1 VRVSASLG
9 VVFSSKRGESSED
22 ILRQADVAMYAAKAR
37 GRDCFSVFEPSLHS
51 AAFARLDQRAE
62 LQRALDENQF
72 NVYYQPIVELESGRI
87 VGMEA
92 LLRWIH
98 PDRGVVPPNEFVP
111 LAEDSGLIVPIG
123 RWVLRT
129 ACQQASAWRRDDG
142 ALGRDCYV
150 SVNVASKQLQ
160 QAAFVD
166 EVRCALEESGLPAG
180 ALMLEVTES
189 SLVDD
194 TDDGNIDRLR
204 RLHELGARLAIDDF
218 GTGYSAFNYLR
229 RFPMDVIKI
238 DRSWVRG
245 VAGGSQ
251 DAALVE
257 GIISMAASL
266 DLAVVAEGIE
276 EDEQLAALRALDCAA
291 GQGYLFAKPADAET
305 ATELLRRPGG
315 AARRAA

>member
-1 VRVSASLG
+1 
-9 VVFSSKRGESSED
+9 
-22 ILRQADVAMYAAKAR
+22 VAMYAAKAR
-37 GRDCFSVFEPSLHS
+37 GRDCFSLFEPSLHS
-51 AAFARLDQRAE
+51 GAFARLDQRAD
-62 LQRALDENQF
+62 LQRALEEEQF
-72 NVYYQPIVELESGRI
+72 SVNYQPIVELESGSI

-98 PDRGVVPPNEFVP
+98 PVRGIVAPSDFIP

-129 ACQQASAWRRDDG
+129 ACRQAAAWRRDG
-142 ALGRDCYV
+142 AALASGCYI

-166 EVRCALEESGLPAG
+166 EVRSALEDTGLPAE

-194 TDDGNIDRLR
+194 TDDGNINRLEQ
-204 RLHELGARLAIDDF
+204 LHELGVRLAIDDF

-229 RFPMDVIKI
+229 HFPMDVIKI

-245 VAGGSQ
+245 VAAGSQ

-276 EDEQLAALRALDCAA
+276 EDDQLAALRALDCAA
-291 GQGYLFAKPADAET
+291 GQGYLFAKPGDAEA

-315 AARRAA
+315 SGRKAA